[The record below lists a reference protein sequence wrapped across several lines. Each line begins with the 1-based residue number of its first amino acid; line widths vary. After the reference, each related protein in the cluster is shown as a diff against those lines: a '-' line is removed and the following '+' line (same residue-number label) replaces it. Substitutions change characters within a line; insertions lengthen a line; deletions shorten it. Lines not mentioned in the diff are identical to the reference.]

1 MDALRSS
8 YFVIIP
14 QTLRNDDSLS
24 LNAKLLYGDIVALAN
39 DKGYCFASNAAL
51 ADRLRLT
58 ERSISRLLAALEER
72 GYIHA
77 VTVYD
82 HRHGACIGRQIYP
95 RVDAPIPQ
103 EKEIYLSDN
112 EGMTDNITPLTEMS
126 GYPDTN
132 VRAYKCINNT
142 EKESKKKKTDEEA
155 RTELHAWA
163 ARISPDDPELVG
175 RLMDFCDMR
184 RDRPRPKPVLPG
196 RSVTLITNALERYS
210 DGNVRLMLAML
221 DNAISGQWDKIYPL
235 RPQEREACLRAAV
248 DDASDYIDL
257 GEDGG
262 PKWI

>member
-95 RVDAPIPQ
+95 RFDAPIPQ

-184 RDRPRPKPVLPG
+184 RDRPRPKPVLPRRVLSSVRRP
-196 RSVTLITNALERYS
+196 RSGS
-210 DGNVRLMLAML
+210 C
-221 DNAISGQWDKIYPL
+221 
-235 RPQEREACLRAAV
+235 RPMPARGCSAR
-248 DDASDYIDL
+248 
-257 GEDGG
+257 
-262 PKWI
+262 

>member
-14 QTLRNDDSLS
+14 QKLRNDDSLS

-95 RVDAPIPQ
+95 RFDAPIPQ

-112 EGMTDNITPLTEMS
+112 EGITYNITP
-126 GYPDTN
+126 PDRN
-132 VRAYKCINNT
+132 VI
-142 EKESKKKKTDEEA
+142 
-155 RTELHAWA
+155 
-163 ARISPDDPELVG
+163 PP
-175 RLMDFCDMR
+175 
-184 RDRPRPKPVLPG
+184 
-196 RSVTLITNALERYS
+196 
-210 DGNVRLMLAML
+210 
-221 DNAISGQWDKIYPL
+221 
-235 RPQEREACLRAAV
+235 
-248 DDASDYIDL
+248 
-257 GEDGG
+257 
-262 PKWI
+262 

>member
-1 MDALRSS
+1 
-8 YFVIIP
+8 
-14 QTLRNDDSLS
+14 
-24 LNAKLLYGDIVALAN
+24 
-39 DKGYCFASNAAL
+39 
-51 ADRLRLT
+51 
-58 ERSISRLLAALEER
+58 
-72 GYIHA
+72 
-77 VTVYD
+77 
-82 HRHGACIGRQIYP
+82 
-95 RVDAPIPQ
+95 
-103 EKEIYLSDN
+103 
-112 EGMTDNITPLTEMS
+112 MS

-163 ARISPDDPELVG
+163 ARISPDDSELVN

-210 DGNVRLMLAML
+210 DGNVRLML